1 MVWGVGSES
10 IKKKKKRHPLL
21 TAFFIVSQGFFP
33 LCLFPCLQEILRK
46 TQQGGVRGAEEVQGL
61 GERAGD
67 QSQLH
72 FINICFHSA
81 SLRGASPAR
90 TGQDDGV
97 VSQEL
102 RVEGTTCLVRGGVLN
117 A

>member
-1 MVWGVGSES
+1 MVWGMGSEN
-10 IKKKKKRHPLL
+10 IKKKQRHPLL

-81 SLRGASPAR
+81 VFVAHLLHGQAR
-90 TGQDDGV
+90 TTVWSHRSCVWKGPCVSSVV
-97 VSQEL
+97 VS
-102 RVEGTTCLVRGGVLN
+102 
-117 A
+117 